1 MATIYRQYRPQ
12 RFAEVVGQPHVTKT
26 LEQAIMKGRIA
37 HAYLFQGPRGTGKT
51 STARILAK
59 RLLCEKSKDAE
70 ACGQCAPC
78 KATEA
83 GKNID
88 ILEIDA
94 ASNRGID
101 NIRSLR
107 ESTTLSASMG
117 KYKIYIIDEVH
128 MLSHDAFPA
137 LLKTLEEPTS
147 HVIFILATTEL
158 HKVPPTILSRCQV
171 YRFRRATP
179 EEMRGRLTYIL
190 GQEKREADSDVLD
203 FIINR
208 SDGCYRDAESLLG
221 QLLSLKAKTLTA
233 SLLTESLGLPSPK
246 MVLNFL
252 AALAARDGKTAL
264 EIVDSIYSQGFD
276 VEQFIQESMRGARD
290 LLVAKAKGDKNV
302 AEFMQGSGASVAL
315 TAAVRAL
322 VQATADLAFVPQP
335 FIALEIA
342 VLSICTVPAAS
353 APASAPQRSP
363 VETTKIPSQP
373 AISSGVALSSSKP
386 VPTAAQTLNDAPAVA
401 GVVSVDKVRAVW
413 GELISTIKQKNPVA
427 STFLRAVEPIEVN
440 GNVIVV
446 KVSYPLHLTFFE
458 KPDQKTAVEG
468 ALSQLL
474 STPVA
479 LKCKMDQSL
488 LNKMASASRPDAQV
502 SGQDDSLYQS
512 VKEVFGT

>member
-12 RFAEVVGQPHVTKT
+12 RFAEIVGQPHVTKT

-59 RLLCEKSKDAE
+59 RLLCENSKDAE

-190 GQEKREADSDVLD
+190 GEEKREAESDVLD

-221 QLLSLKAKTLTA
+221 QLLSLKAKKLTA
-233 SLLTESLGLPSPK
+233 SLITESLGLPSPK

-302 AEFMQGSGASVAL
+302 AEFMQGSGASAAL

-353 APASAPQRSP
+353 VVAPVPTTSPAPAAKANP
-363 VETTKIPSQP
+363 QP
-373 AISSGVALSSSKP
+373 AVSYGVALASSKP
-386 VPTAAQTLNDAPAVA
+386 AASPAQPI
-401 GVVSVDKVRAVW
+401 DKVRAVW

-427 STFLRAVEPIEVN
+427 STFLRAVEPIEIN
-440 GNVIVV
+440 GNVVVV

-458 KPDQKTAVEG
+458 KPDQKIAVEG

-479 LKCKMDQSL
+479 LTYKMDQSL
-488 LNKMASASRPDAQV
+488 LNKMAPASRPATQL
-502 SGQDDSLYQS
+502 SSQDDSLYQT

>member
-1 MATIYRQYRPQ
+1 MATIYRQYRPH
-12 RFAEVVGQPHVTKT
+12 RFAEIVGQPHVTKT

-171 YRFRRATP
+171 YSFRRATP

-190 GQEKREADSDVLD
+190 GEEKREAESDVLD

-221 QLLSLKAKTLTA
+221 QLL
-233 SLLTESLGLPSPK
+233 
-246 MVLNFL
+246 
-252 AALAARDGKTAL
+252 
-264 EIVDSIYSQGFD
+264 
-276 VEQFIQESMRGARD
+276 
-290 LLVAKAKGDKNV
+290 
-302 AEFMQGSGASVAL
+302 
-315 TAAVRAL
+315 
-322 VQATADLAFVPQP
+322 
-335 FIALEIA
+335 
-342 VLSICTVPAAS
+342 
-353 APASAPQRSP
+353 
-363 VETTKIPSQP
+363 
-373 AISSGVALSSSKP
+373 
-386 VPTAAQTLNDAPAVA
+386 
-401 GVVSVDKVRAVW
+401 
-413 GELISTIKQKNPVA
+413 
-427 STFLRAVEPIEVN
+427 
-440 GNVIVV
+440 
-446 KVSYPLHLTFFE
+446 
-458 KPDQKTAVEG
+458 
-468 ALSQLL
+468 
-474 STPVA
+474 
-479 LKCKMDQSL
+479 
-488 LNKMASASRPDAQV
+488 
-502 SGQDDSLYQS
+502 
-512 VKEVFGT
+512 